1 MGKGKIQ
8 RLESKNYRPRRE
20 TRIEKISMK
29 QSDNYTRKEIKAQKL
44 YNKAYNTLGKARGI
58 GGLDPTL
65 FSANKRGRQLD
76 KMGELGAKYNKQVER
91 AQKYHMNLGSK
102 EIPSTTP
109 GHSLAEK
116 AKTTLNGAGKNIK
129 IGKSVGW
136 QDPTIR
142 AAFFDDAQKKQE
154 DVGDV
159 GGEIMN
165 IKTGE

>member
-76 KMGELGAKYNKQVER
+76 KMGELGAKYGKQVER

-102 EIPSTTP
+102 EIDTQ
-109 GHSLAEK
+109 GSLRREANIIN
-116 AKTTLNGAGKNIK
+116 TDNRSIK

>member
-76 KMGELGAKYNKQVER
+76 KMGELGAKYGKQVER

-102 EIPSTTP
+102 EIDTQ
-109 GHSLAEK
+109 GSLRREANIIN
-116 AKTTLNGAGKNIK
+116 TDNRNIK
-129 IGKSVGW
+129 IGGALGNF
-136 QDPTIR
+136 DPLMSELVEEENI
-142 AAFFDDAQKKQE
+142 E